1 MAEGDP
7 ADDER
12 PLKPLLSTALAALD
26 DAIALAV
33 EARDTTEVN
42 PVDAVRLES
51 FVQMLRDQRWRLA
64 TILDERRGS

>member
-1 MAEGDP
+1 MTEPDP
-7 ADDER
+7 DD
-12 PLKPLLSTALAALD
+12 PKPLLSTALAALD

-64 TILDERRGS
+64 TIIEERRR